1 MLALP
6 TRNDWL
12 LNLCRAARVEDDA
25 RERLHHKPAVV
36 AFQERVRDAI
46 IMAFP
51 HGSLVK
57 LLLEHLTAPLT
68 LAVCLVEG
76 FELFTL
82 WGKLIRIALD
92 EFLVHL
98 RVEFFEERH
107 G

>member
-12 LNLCRAARVEDDA
+12 RNLGCAARVKDDA
-25 RERLHHKPAVV
+25 RKRLHHKPAVV
-36 AFQERVRDAI
+36 ALQERVRDTVVTPL
-46 IMAFP
+46 P

-57 LLLEHLTAPLT
+57 LLLEHLTAPLA

-76 FELFTL
+76 FELSAL

-98 RVEFFEERH
+98 GVEFFEERH